1 MAHLRNILCLLAL
14 TAIFIQSDAQ
24 TLFKSK
30 PTRQLV
36 NDLLPRNEFGI
47 SITNCQFTGDPRSI
61 STFATTSKMLPIKS
75 GIIMSTGIASWAG
88 YPNDSGSSGC
98 GMFTPGDK
106 RLEMIAGAY
115 TTDAAILEIEFVANS
130 DSISFEYFFASEEYP
145 EFVNKGVND
154 VFAFFIE
161 GPGYETASNIA
172 VLPTTGEAISVDN
185 INHRHNPEFYIS
197 NQTWTGYFAENTN
210 DLASLFQYDGMTTI
224 LTAKAKTRPY
234 ALYKLTLAIS
244 DVGDNVYDSGVFI
257 KSRSLK
263 SIGKLQPIGP
273 YLKSEIEKRKNM
285 IGFDRIRII
294 GDTVGFD
301 KVVHFDFNSYD
312 ILPEDTTSL
321 NEIAD
326 VLTLFFDAKLKLV
339 GHTDDVGTDEYN
351 IDLSM
356 KRAESV
362 ATYLKSHGIRK
373 SRITTDGKGKRSP
386 VTKDQSDAGRRKNRR
401 VEFLI
406 YKDNAE
412 GNK

>member
-185 INHRHNPEFYIS
+185 INHRHNSTFPIRRGPVILQKTPTIWQACF
-197 NQTWTGYFAENTN
+197 NT
-210 DLASLFQYDGMTTI
+210 T
-224 LTAKAKTRPY
+224 
-234 ALYKLTLAIS
+234 
-244 DVGDNVYDSGVFI
+244 
-257 KSRSLK
+257 
-263 SIGKLQPIGP
+263 
-273 YLKSEIEKRKNM
+273 E
-285 IGFDRIRII
+285 
-294 GDTVGFD
+294 
-301 KVVHFDFNSYD
+301 
-312 ILPEDTTSL
+312 
-321 NEIAD
+321 
-326 VLTLFFDAKLKLV
+326 
-339 GHTDDVGTDEYN
+339 
-351 IDLSM
+351 
-356 KRAESV
+356 
-362 ATYLKSHGIRK
+362 
-373 SRITTDGKGKRSP
+373 
-386 VTKDQSDAGRRKNRR
+386 
-401 VEFLI
+401 
-406 YKDNAE
+406 
-412 GNK
+412 